1 MKLSSDLF
9 KVHSTVLFISGLFI
23 MLTAIV
29 AITGYLLDIRQLR
42 DWYML
47 TEMALPT
54 AICFLAI
61 GFNMVLLAIRL
72 NGHHAE

>member
-1 MKLSSDLF
+1 MKLSNDLV

-29 AITGYLLDIRQLR
+29 AITGYLLDVRPLR
-42 DWYML
+42 DWYMV

-54 AICFLAI
+54 AVCFLAI
-61 GFNMVLLAIRL
+61 GFNMVFLAIRL
-72 NGHHAE
+72 NGNP